1 MKKIFT
7 FVFTLLLTTFTA
19 FAMPGF
25 DSYIKD
31 NSGEFV
37 YYRDYSFPHEA
48 YVGILYYSEDSIQIR
63 YYCPQN
69 NENFIPEKEI
79 SILFSINPDA
89 PNMEFTGE
97 LIMSTILPESND
109 VEIVN
114 YLHDILYEF
123 SARRIKENTVTV
135 ASSNFIKDNHF
146 MLTGI
151 HSSQSYDQ
159 FGGNVTIIFDPLIPI
174 FNIKAI
180 LNSDG
185 EQVLSCA
192 TFGMLQSS
200 ADSTFDSFKGF
211 PAIKR
216 ESNPDKKSNIKTNQK
231 AVEYITTKNQTI
243 SLDSNWTQAM
253 ENLWLCGDEGLLTI
267 NYLPPMNI
275 EKDAYDLTI
284 LRRLLVS
291 TNSSYTNLDTLDII
305 RDEKKDTY
313 KINQFSYQPN
323 TDNTILNKRLI
334 TRDPDEKGFYYF
346 SLTVF
351 QDFYNLN
358 RSYYDKLQKSYQIKN

>member
-7 FVFTLLLTTFTA
+7 IILTLLLTTFTA

-31 NSGEFV
+31 NSGEFI

-69 NENFIPEKEI
+69 KENFIPEKEI

-89 PNMEFTGE
+89 PYMEFTGE
-97 LIMSTILPESND
+97 LIMSTILPESDD

-123 SARRIKENTVTV
+123 SARRIKETDVKLSTP
-135 ASSNFIKDNHF
+135 AFIKDNHF

-151 HSSQSYDQ
+151 HSSQSYEQ
-159 FGGNVTIIFDPLIPI
+159 FGGNVTVIFDPLIPI

-185 EQVLSCA
+185 EQVLSCV
-192 TFGMLQSS
+192 TFGTLQNS

-211 PAIKR
+211 PSISRDIK
-216 ESNPDKKSNIKTNQK
+216 SDKKSSIKTNQK
-231 AVEYITTKNQTI
+231 SIEYTTTKNQSI

-253 ENLWLCGDEGLLTI
+253 DNLWLCGDEGLLTI
-267 NYLPPMNI
+267 NYIPPMNT
-275 EKDAYDLTI
+275 EVDAYDLTV
-284 LRRLLVS
+284 LRHLLES
-291 TNSSYTNLDTLDII
+291 SNGSYTNLTTLDII
-305 RDEKKDTY
+305 RDEKKDSY
-313 KINQFSYQPN
+313 KINQYSYQPH

-334 TRDPDEKGFYYF
+334 TRDKSENGFYYF

-358 RSYYDKLQKSYQIKN
+358 RSYYDKLQKSYKIKN